1 MTNESKRTKN
11 PIVAICAIVVAVIL
25 LVVVAILLFSG
36 NKKLD
41 DSFFVSDGSKYV
53 YTTNTDDMLGLDFGE
68 YTPEKIH
75 LIYFY
80 SGDKVTDLRVYYE
93 FKDEEAAK
101 SAAEYIKGAN
111 DGALKSLTT
120 NGKYVIVS
128 TDEALQEG
136 MTAEDA
142 KQQVEF
148 MEMLRKINSG
158 EVIEEETKKDEEETE
173 EEVVEEED
181 SEEEVEEDEEEY
193 YEE

>member
-41 DSFFVSDGSKYV
+41 DSFFVNDGSKYV

-128 TDEALQEG
+128 TDEALYEG
-136 MTAEDA
+136 MTTEDA

-173 EEVVEEED
+173 EVVEEED